1 MNKYLI
7 LLVLVFTSCV
17 NMANFKQ
24 PIQGIIDI
32 PICEIETEGQSIDY
46 IIDTGSS
53 ISLLDSSWAYQHLDT
68 TTFVEDGRSY
78 HDVNGNLGVI
88 RKKVKLDG
96 HDIYFGIQEIAPVFH
111 ELNNLG
117 YNIVGILG
125 SDYLKE
131 SGTIIDF
138 KNKTIKSKR

>member
-1 MNKYLI
+1 MNKYFII
-7 LLVLVFTSCV
+7 LLLFLNSCNHV
-17 NMANFKQ
+17 AKFKQ
-24 PIQGIIDI
+24 AAVGNTHI
-32 PICEIETEGQSIDY
+32 PICEIVINGQAGDY

-53 ISLLDSSWAYQHLDT
+53 ISLIDSTWAYNHLDT
-68 TTFVEDGRSY
+68 AQFILDKRKFY
-78 HDVNGNLGVI
+78 DVNGNLKTI
-88 RKKVKLDG
+88 NKKIKLEG
-96 HDIYFGIQEIAPVFH
+96 YNIYFGIQEISPIFH

-138 KNKTIKSKR
+138 KNKTIKK